1 MARLFNADIGNKI
14 KFYRYLFCSCTTRAA
29 DKGSERYD
37 TWLATVLQG
46 IRNEIEDGT
55 NQ

>member
-1 MARLFNADIGNKI
+1 MIEIKTQETYVTETWNK
-14 KFYRYLFCSCTTRAA
+14 SRAA

-46 IRNEIEDGT
+46 ISNEIEDGT